1 MLFSDI
7 YGHALSTM
15 PVSAIRGFRFDAKPG
30 SDYALYPAV
39 AYNNHTF
46 TTTGNNFYFFS
57 GVKPS
62 EAELFAIEDEAT
74 LLATYAD
81 RLITRKENIDV
92 IWAYDETSRE
102 RSIRKPYDALDM
114 TVELDGDIVW
124 AAVVMTH
131 QRVEGELPIDET
143 KDNIMFTD
151 FIGIWND
158 EDMVITLEK
167 KIGCVTGETVSF
179 KDFSFMIRDK
189 SKYEGV

>member
-7 YGHALSTM
+7 FGHALSMM
-15 PVSAIRGFRFDAKPG
+15 PVSAIRAYRYDAKPG
-30 SDYALYPAV
+30 STYAQYAAR
-39 AYNNHTF
+39 AYLNHSF
-46 TTTGNNFYFFS
+46 TTNGNNFYFFS
-57 GVKPS
+57 GEKPS
-62 EAELFAIEDEAT
+62 EEELFAIEDEAT
-74 LLATYAD
+74 LLSTYAD
-81 RLITRKENIDV
+81 RLITRKENIDI
-92 IWAYDETSRE
+92 IWNYDEKTRE

-114 TVELDGDIVW
+114 TVELDGDIIW

-131 QRVEGELPIDET
+131 HRVSGELPIDET

-189 SKYEGV
+189 SKYEEA